1 MKQNPYVMLVLAV
14 GLLYYLI
21 FRYKYYYRYDRSW
34 QIIGIVSVLCG
45 TAASIATILE
55 AQFPSLES
63 TISTVMFPV
72 VTVLILVLFYLL
84 TVESWK
90 ERNNPEMKTSVYVWF
105 GGLAFL
111 GLSLIVIFILA
122 QVGFFG

>member
-63 TISTVMFPV
+63 
-72 VTVLILVLFYLL
+72 
-84 TVESWK
+84 K
-90 ERNNPEMKTSVYVWF
+90 HHGDGSVDAF
-105 GGLAFL
+105 GK
-111 GLSLIVIFILA
+111 IW
-122 QVGFFG
+122 